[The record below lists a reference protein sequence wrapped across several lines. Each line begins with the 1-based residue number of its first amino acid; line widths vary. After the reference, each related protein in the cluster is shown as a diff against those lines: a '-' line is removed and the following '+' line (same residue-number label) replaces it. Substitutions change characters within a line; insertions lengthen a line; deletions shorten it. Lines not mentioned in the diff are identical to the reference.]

1 MCLPGIIP
9 LLGSYSMA
17 KPAVA
22 LTHAFLLQ
30 MPDLSMP
37 AWPADRLVFVND
49 VFFCAGDVIRLL
61 QHWDADV
68 ACGMDFM
75 AWKSPP
81 STNDIQP
88 FGPYGPPLSVGCPAA
103 LCSQPTAWANQH
115 ACLWCKAVTIVTQH

>member
-1 MCLPGIIP
+1 M
-9 LLGSYSMA
+9 LL
-17 KPAVA
+17 PAVA
-22 LTHAFLLQ
+22 FIHALLLQ

-88 FGPYGPPLSVGCPAA
+88 FGPYGPPLSVGCPVAFVYDQRPGHINMRVWSER
-103 LCSQPTAWANQH
+103 L
-115 ACLWCKAVTIVTQH
+115 VIIVTQYH